1 MCARLVCGYW
11 LHGAA
16 TADENMTKSQHQTRI
31 QELETLLGLMTEYAA
46 LSTGDGADSRRLG
59 AIGALAFETIV
70 NDPAALSHMVDD
82 CREALS
88 R

>member
-1 MCARLVCGYW
+1 V
-11 LHGAA
+11 HGAA
-16 TADENMTKSQHQTRI
+16 KEDENMTKSQQQTRI